1 MQSAGRRVRCGAALL
16 LACLVVHVSE
26 IDAAAEPT
34 TRWYVATVND
44 QTCAALCA
52 AAAPAATPPLACA
65 VTRQALVRS
74 ADTFKVVYTAI
85 DKSSQTAIPCSTITG
100 TGNTVAAPFIT
111 VASDGLT
118 ATCTFKPA
126 SVAVNGDAAC
136 GVHPSGST
144 GRRICC
150 CLAAGESGTTMCPL
164 SAADCGVGTFWDE
177 NTAHCVVNCP
187 TGYVPHSGTP
197 RICAR
202 CPRLWGGV
210 TPWGS
215 TSCVGTARTG
225 WLLPQLEE
233 MSCSEACSAE
243 ATMRN
248 LSMMNCSTPRQ
259 ALSMSDMSL
268 GGLDMRGTVMMN
280 DRGHTYAC
288 ESKSWGGGSPQDP
301 SVTGATVTKK
311 WLEKNPTPFGHDF
324 SYTTTKV
331 SGTCN
336 AASASTTCEA
346 AGGANTARIC
356 CCTAPG
362 ESAKAMCATQ
372 ASDCDESSGSPT
384 MWYSDL
390 QLCRPTP
397 EGCAAGY
404 YKDVSVPQCAPCPIG
419 KYNAHSGQTE
429 CSAMCPTGTYG
440 ASLIVTG
447 MTACFDCPAWGN
459 STPAGSLH
467 CIGPQRT
474 GWGRSRSQESCNEF
488 CARDVRADASCQ
500 ASRMRMVRSTAD
512 FHSANDAIVADRG
525 AAAAFQCGGVNA
537 PNPCTGK
544 TCPGFLGQYDSGS
557 KACSTGLQYSNTN
570 PCTDKGHSW
579 LLCCCSSP
587 TENNKTMCPLSAADC
602 PLGMEYEVETN
613 RCHECSAGRWRGSS
627 HGSGGACAACTTGRW
642 SNLTRRGVDCEMC
655 NVGSYANESGSTAC
669 YFCSKGHFTSGTSS
683 SVCEECS
690 AGRITAKGRAAC
702 TRAPCPDIRAK
713 LQSQGVSIDQ
723 SSMGGSLS
731 VFDLNTPIDANPM
744 FGDVFQLKCNDGSKP
759 LGPTTIVCGA
769 NGQWIPNPLEEK
781 KLLFGGTYTACGFV
795 ACPPL
800 QLLAALARFLRY
812 EDKGAAQVGNK
823 TTLSVAVCPEEE
835 ECAKQIVGAYAP
847 SVFQLVCPADAVLL
861 LTNGSRI
868 SPALIAPEV
877 SCLTTGSW
885 FTSVGIETIRCQ
897 CAKGWHSQGTR
908 CLPCPDDTFAP
919 LNLQSERAECRTCP
933 RDGASCSDGVL
944 KILPDWWYDTR
955 KYNGEYNH
963 ETKSFATAYDS
974 NEKTGL
980 RASTGMYRCTMR
992 DACLVNKTAVPQ
1004 TMYCDENHTGV
1015 LCTRCYNRRVD
1026 CGRIEGP
1033 EQVLSCPSPSYF
1045 ARGKEDMY
1053 FAPIARHCIR
1063 CPAGVDAYWNYAIT
1077 LVVAVGILFAT
1088 ALLIVLHLRDV
1099 ESSVIESAR
1108 SGGDDEEPHR
1118 ANATGAI
1125 ARLLLNWMQATAL
1138 LSTIK
1143 FTPPEAVKD
1152 ASVAAEY
1159 AQGFSVTWFPVRC
1172 TLRWG
1177 YYATFAWELLYPMIA
1192 CLLPA
1197 LFVISFG
1204 ALRRL
1209 VSRTCTQIGERV
1221 KMTPDEFA
1229 KHIAKKEAASAEQE
1243 ATRRRELIKRAIACG
1258 FEPPIFEEDD
1268 AEGAET
1274 PSSLVE
1280 DGGNERSESSEAQSQ
1295 FVTRIALALST
1306 PSATTPTNESEITS
1320 VTLSINPDDAVF
1332 ASTRMATET
1341 QEGDLGELG
1350 PAAQARLDSRTLREK
1365 ALLHANPNDTAI
1377 HAARRFDARCGFYR
1391 NVCGKKIRARVAP
1404 SMDAATF
1411 ADRLVP
1417 VNAIVRAEE
1426 LALDFIRISGVW
1438 GTAWLPR
1445 RDERGNQAL
1454 RPVAAGQVIITQSYS
1469 AQSSTPLDRDEWL
1482 AFEDFERKDEVLHRF
1497 HALHATC
1504 PEGGITWDVVQLA
1517 MPTKMSEF
1525 EIDVFMRKY
1534 DADKDG
1540 QLDLEEY
1547 RAADAELVSKWRY
1560 ASTWSLFSLADD
1572 DRDGVVGYSELLPV
1586 LPVSVGKDD
1595 VHKWMARYDK
1605 SGMHGVITI
1614 ADFAA
1619 LMHAVRRDDRITVI
1633 GAAVTMGVFL
1643 SYIKTSKGIM
1653 AMFSTESIEGK
1664 AYLKQ
1669 EVGTPAYTDQHR
1681 LAIAFAIFYGGVFV
1695 IGTPVAALYT
1705 LYLNRDRLNH
1715 RRIRSSFGFLFEGYR
1730 KRMFFWEFVV
1740 LLRKVLILAVA
1751 LFWEDAFLQSIAG
1764 LFVLSISI
1772 IVHMACWPYEET
1784 FLNIAELA
1792 SLFSLFTLVVL
1803 SILLWYARQRSSSF
1817 ELYELAVTLILF
1829 VLFAGLGAVLIGRV
1843 IYLELRERSLVIARK
1858 LKFTQPLF
1866 QQVRTFEEFV
1876 RWNASGGTLETSAEA
1891 SPADPWTFAR
1901 PVVMDGDE
1909 ENAETKVEL
1918 MRRLWQRQHATGGRA
1933 DQGGS
1938 SAADVDAVARRSS
1951 TRVETCNPAMSALS
1965 ERGETDGGGGE
1976 EEGNARLA
1984 VGGDGPVGESE
1995 PSDESE
2001 HDAMQIQ
2008 ENGLRSSGSWL

>member
-1 MQSAGRRVRCGAALL
+1 MQSAGGRVRCGAALL

-26 IDAAAEPT
+26 IDAAAEPK

-44 QTCAALCA
+44 QTCSSMCA
-52 AAAPAATPPLACA
+52 AAATPPLACNA
-65 VTRQALVRS
+65 TRQALVRS

-85 DKSSQTAIPCSTITG
+85 DKSSQTAIPCSEITG

-118 ATCTFKPA
+118 ATCSFTPA
-126 SVAVNGDAAC
+126 SVAVNADSSC
-136 GVHPSGST
+136 GLNPSKGLTS
-144 GRRICC
+144 RRICC
-150 CLAAGESGTTMCPL
+150 CLAAGESATTMCPL

-419 KYNAHSGQTE
+419 KYNAHAGQTE
-429 CSAMCPTGTYG
+429 CSTMCPTGTYG

-447 MTACFDCPAWGN
+447 MTACADCPAWGN

-627 HGSGGACAACTTGRW
+627 HGSGGACAACATGRW

-669 YFCSKGHFTSGTSS
+669 YFCSEGYFTSGTTS

-800 QLLAALARFLRY
+800 QLLAVLARFLRY

-861 LTNGSRI
+861 LNNGSRI

-885 FTSVGIETIRCQ
+885 FTSVGIDTIRCQ
-897 CAKGWHSQGTR
+897 CAKGSRIADVGQGTR

-933 RDGASCSDGVL
+933 RKGVDCNNGVL
-944 KILPDWWYDTR
+944 RILPDFWYDTKKVLSADQEGKIGVR
-955 KYNGEYNH
+955 LDTQMYPC
-963 ETKSFATAYDS
+963 TA
-974 NEKTGL
+974 
-980 RASTGMYRCTMR
+980 R
-992 DACLVNKTAVPQ
+992 DACLVNSTAVPM
-1004 TMYCDENHTGV
+1004 TMYCAENHTGV
-1015 LCTRCYNRRVD
+1015 LCARCFHRRVD
-1026 CGRIEGP
+1026 CARTAGGNEKCIAP
-1033 EQVLSCPSPSYF
+1033 DYF
-1045 ARGKEDMY
+1045 DRGSEWMY
-1053 FAPIARHCIR
+1053 FSNIARQCVR
-1063 CPAGVDAYWNYAIT
+1063 CPAGAEAATAYVVTIAVIVLVLMAT
-1077 LVVAVGILFAT
+1077 SLLVVMQ
-1088 ALLIVLHLRDV
+1088 LHNV
-1099 ESSVIESAR
+1099 EHQVTESALQGTAR
-1108 SGGDDEEPHR
+1108 AVSRVNSSGPH
-1118 ANATGAI
+1118 
-1125 ARLLLNWMQATAL
+1125 ARLILNWLQATAL
-1138 LSTIK
+1138 LSTVK
-1143 FTPPEAVKD
+1143 LTPPRAVKD
-1152 ASVAAEY
+1152 ASIFAEY
-1159 AQGFSVTWFPVRC
+1159 AQGFSADWFPIHC
-1172 TLRWG
+1172 TLRWT
-1177 YYATFAWELLYPMIA
+1177 YYSTFGWVMAYPILA
-1192 CLLPA
+1192 CVLPA
-1197 LFVISFG
+1197 FFVLKFG
-1204 ALRRL
+1204 PARRNI
-1209 VSRTCTQIGERV
+1209 VATQKRIEN
-1221 KMTPDEFA
+1221 
-1229 KHIAKKEAASAEQE
+1229 H
-1243 ATRRRELIKRAIACG
+1243 TRFTSNELGAHEKRRELTRVEVEVKRRIQA
-1258 FEPPIFEEDD
+1258 
-1268 AEGAET
+1268 
-1274 PSSLVE
+1274 
-1280 DGGNERSESSEAQSQ
+1280 
-1295 FVTRIALALST
+1295 IALAKECGYDL
-1306 PSATTPTNESEITS
+1306 PTFAELNTRDMQVLLKT
-1320 VTLSINPDDAVF
+1320 VTHSK
-1332 ASTRMATET
+1332 
-1341 QEGDLGELG
+1341 
-1350 PAAQARLDSRTLREK
+1350 SRTSSSVRVTP
-1365 ALLHANPNDTAI
+1365 ADITDTSFYRDDLIARG
-1377 HAARRFDARCGFYR
+1377 ARRFDARFGFWK
-1391 NVCGKKIRARVAP
+1391 NVSGLKIRLRTEAALDAPCLPLRVVLP
-1404 SMDAATF
+1404 ND
-1411 ADRLVP
+1411 V
-1417 VNAIVRAEE
+1417 VRAEE
-1426 LALDFIRISGVW
+1426 LGDEFIRIAGTWGSG
-1438 GTAWLPR
+1438 WLPLR
-1445 RDERGNQAL
+1445 RTDGRCVL
-1454 RPVAAGQVIITQSYS
+1454 RPVAAGQVVMS
-1469 AQSSTPLDRDEWL
+1469 
-1482 AFEDFERKDEVLHRF
+1482 
-1497 HALHATC
+1497 
-1504 PEGGITWDVVQLA
+1504 
-1517 MPTKMSEF
+1517 SEF
-1525 EIDVFMRKY
+1525 SEGAVTQQPYDLFPLTSLE
-1534 DADKDG
+1534 DADKPDAVAHRFRALEAFCPEFGITRDVIDLVFPAATNEFEVDNFMRRYDVDG
-1540 QLDLEEY
+1540 DGRLSLDEY
-1547 RAADAELVSKWRY
+1547 RKADSAVLKSWRFN
-1560 ASTWSLFSLADD
+1560 SMWSRFSLADG
-1572 DRDGVVGYSELLPV
+1572 DRDGVLNQAELHPLLP
-1586 LPVSVGKDD
+1586 LSIGENETA
-1595 VHKWMARYDK
+1595 KWMARYDK
-1605 SGMHGVITI
+1605 AGAQGVITL

-1619 LMHAVRRDDRITVI
+1619 LEHAVQRDDLITVA
-1633 GAAVTMGVFL
+1633 GAALTMSIFIT
-1643 SYIKTSKGIM
+1643 YIKTAKGVM
-1653 AMFSTESIEGK
+1653 AMFSTEVIEGVSYLKEAVGTK
-1664 AYLKQ
+1664 AYTKTHTLMM
-1669 EVGTPAYTDQHR
+1669 A
-1681 LAIAFAIFYGGVFV
+1681 LASIYAIFFVFG
-1695 IGTPVAALYT
+1695 IPLLALYI
-1705 LYLNRDRLNH
+1705 LYINRDGLQKR

-1730 KRMFFWEFVV
+1730 RRMFFWEFVV

-1751 LFWEDAFLQSIAG
+1751 LFWSDAFLQSIVG
-1764 LFVLSISI
+1764 MFVLMVSI
-1772 IVHMACWPYEET
+1772 VAHMACWPYDET
-1784 FLNIAELA
+1784 FLNVAEL
-1792 SLFSLFTLVVL
+1792 STLFCLFTMVAL
-1803 SILLWYARQRSSSF
+1803 SVLLWYARQHSSNV
-1817 ELYELAVTLILF
+1817 ELYELAATVIIF
-1829 VLFAGLGAVLIGRV
+1829 VMYVSLFAVLLGRIV
-1843 IYLELRERSLVIARK
+1843 YLELRERSAHV
-1858 LKFTQPLF
+1858 
-1866 QQVRTFEEFV
+1866 VRFAAVTKKCFVSIVQFEEWL
-1876 RWNASGGTLETSAEA
+1876 RWNFSNGTAIPSPEGDASDPWSFRRPLITHARAEKNETKKELARRLLRRAQAKVKRFRRDGGVEPGDPSQVVVESINPVRAEVTRGVDIRSIDEIESGGEDE
-1891 SPADPWTFAR
+1891 
-1901 PVVMDGDE
+1901 GD
-1909 ENAETKVEL
+1909 
-1918 MRRLWQRQHATGGRA
+1918 
-1933 DQGGS
+1933 
-1938 SAADVDAVARRSS
+1938 
-1951 TRVETCNPAMSALS
+1951 
-1965 ERGETDGGGGE
+1965 
-1976 EEGNARLA
+1976 ARLA

-2001 HDAMQIQ
+2001 DGAMQMRIQ
-2008 ENGLRSSGSWL
+2008 ENGLWSSGSWL